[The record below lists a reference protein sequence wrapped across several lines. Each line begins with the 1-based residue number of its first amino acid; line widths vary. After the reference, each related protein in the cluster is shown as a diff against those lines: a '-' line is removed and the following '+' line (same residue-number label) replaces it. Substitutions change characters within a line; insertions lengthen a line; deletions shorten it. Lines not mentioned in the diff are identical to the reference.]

1 LAAPPAP
8 ENRLPPAFAEVED
21 KRMVVVG
28 REKLICDV
36 SRDYCSYFDLQA
48 DPREQH
54 DLSDQR
60 PDRLA
65 FLRLRLDQWL
75 GEQAR
80 YESKL
85 MGAADG
91 TGELARVIE
100 RGRLGDASAAGA
112 LAQMLVGDAPSET
125 RREAASLLVTAL
137 PPRQETLT
145 ALRTAAGKADD
156 EGVRDWAAV
165 AMMRLGASDA
175 QDRLH
180 TFLAK
185 PSTQTT
191 EGLRIHAALALAEQS
206 DKAGLPVLGAALDAC
221 GSDITL
227 CRRILSALGSLKD
240 ARAVSPLVA
249 HLAFVQTR
257 RETVLALAAVA
268 DPTSTPA
275 LIGCLDSDAY
285 VPVRAAAAEALGR
298 LGGARA
304 LSALRSAL
312 GHEREETVR
321 AAIQAA
327 LLTHRRQK

>member
-1 LAAPPAP
+1 L
-8 ENRLPPAFAEVED
+8 V
-21 KRMVVVG
+21 
-28 REKLICDV
+28 
-36 SRDYCSYFDLQA
+36 
-48 DPREQH
+48 
-54 DLSDQR
+54 DQR

-91 TGELARVIE
+91 AGDHARAIE
-100 RGRLGDASAAGA
+100 RGRLGDASVALT
-112 LAQMLVGDAPSET
+112 LAQMLVGSAPIDA
-125 RREAASLLVTAL
+125 RREAAGLLVTAL

-145 ALRTAAGKADD
+145 ALSTAAGNADD
-156 EGVRDWAAV
+156 EGVRDWADV
-165 AMMRLGASDA
+165 AMMRLGAGDA

-180 TFLAK
+180 TLLAK
-185 PSTQTT
+185 PSREAT
-191 EGLRIHAALALAEQS
+191 EGLRVQAALALAEQS
-206 DKAGLPVLGAALDAC
+206 DKAGLPVLGAALDSC

-227 CRRILSALGSLKD
+227 CRRILAALGSLKD
-240 ARAVSPLVA
+240 ARAVQPLVA

-257 RETVLALAAVA
+257 RETVLALAAIA
-268 DPTSTPA
+268 DPASTLA
-275 LIGCLDSDAY
+275 LIGCLETDAY

-327 LLTHRRQK
+327 LLTHGRQK

>member
-1 LAAPPAP
+1 
-8 ENRLPPAFAEVED
+8 
-21 KRMVVVG
+21 
-28 REKLICDV
+28 
-36 SRDYCSYFDLQA
+36 
-48 DPREQH
+48 
-54 DLSDQR
+54 
-60 PDRLA
+60 
-65 FLRLRLDQWL
+65 
-75 GEQAR
+75 
-80 YESKL
+80 
-85 MGAADG
+85 
-91 TGELARVIE
+91 
-100 RGRLGDASAAGA
+100 
-112 LAQMLVGDAPSET
+112 MLVGDAPSEA
-125 RREAASLLVTAL
+125 RREAASLLVTVL
-137 PPRQETLT
+137 PPRQETLN

-180 TFLAK
+180 TLLAK

-191 EGLRIHAALALAEQS
+191 EGLCIHAALALAEQS
-206 DKAGLPVLGAALDAC
+206 DKAGLSVLGAALDAC

-240 ARAVSPLVA
+240 ARAVQPLVA

-257 RETVLALAAVA
+257 RETALALAAIA

-275 LIGCLDSDAY
+275 LIVCLESDAY
-285 VPVRAAAAEALGR
+285 VPVRTAAAEALGR

-304 LSALRSAL
+304 ISALRSAL

-327 LLTHRRQK
+327 LLTHGRQK